1 MQTALQNPTLSL
13 TQLYQF
19 VAQFTIEQQ
28 LAIAEHI
35 KKQALSTKWNT
46 YIKTM
51 PTVEPDITEEEIM
64 QEIKSVRRQRHA
76 N

>member
-1 MQTALQNPTLSL
+1 MQTVLQNPNLSL
-13 TQLYQF
+13 TQFYQF

-35 KKQALSTKWNT
+35 KKQALSAKWNA

-51 PTVEPDITEEEIM
+51 PTNEPDITEEEMM
-64 QEIKSVRRQRHA
+64 QEIKSVRQQRHA

>member
-1 MQTALQNPTLSL
+1 MQTPLQNTNISL

-35 KKQALSTKWNT
+35 KKQALSEKWNA

-51 PTVEPDITEEEIM
+51 PTNEPDITEEEMM
-64 QEIKSVRRQRHA
+64 QEIKSVRQQRHA